1 MGKVKRIDPCVFQ
14 GKSDMVSQLQPL
26 IVIVFSHMY
35 VILIED
41 IKGGK
46 TYIGN
51 RLRLVGEVHISPD
64 GCFTCTPH
72 TFINP
77 HRPLYTST
85 NFYTPQQKSVE
96 VYKGLWGFIKVCGG
110 V

>member
-1 MGKVKRIDPCVFQ
+1 MGKVGSMDPCEFQ

-35 VILIED
+35 VMLIED

-51 RLRLVGEVHISPD
+51 RLRLVGEVHSPD
-64 GCFTCTPH
+64 GCFTFSDALLHCSS
-72 TFINP
+72 ILSN
-77 HRPLYTST
+77 
-85 NFYTPQQKSVE
+85 
-96 VYKGLWGFIKVCGG
+96 VYMFTEN
-110 V
+110 